1 MKLKKI
7 IETCGFHCIKI
18 KHLGVSFG
26 EQVVLDDVNLHIH
39 CGSLNAIIGKNG
51 AGKSTLVRAI
61 LKDVPT
67 VGTIEYRDTK
77 NGKMKDLK
85 IGYVPQAINI
95 EKNTPLSVYDLI
107 ASFQYHYPVFLPKN
121 KRIYEEIKKHL
132 ETFEAADL
140 IDKQVCNL
148 SGGQLQRVLL
158 SMAVAD
164 KPKLLLLDEPVSGID
179 KNGMELFYKTITYL
193 KEHYDLAIILIS
205 HDLDYVKKYAD
216 HVVLLDRTVLK
227 QGTVTEVFES
237 PEFRSVFSV
246 ESENVWIHGMAS
258 DMQEKTTIL
267 DAGNEDWKYELPAKG
282 IDEQPQRTSR
292 KNVVQWTRGQNE
304 ILGKINKKEETKND

>member
-1 MKLKKI
+1 MKKI

-18 KHLGVSFG
+18 KNLGVSFG
-26 EQVVLDDVNLHIH
+26 EQVVLKDVNLHIH

-67 VGTIEYRDTK
+67 EGTIEYRDTK

-85 IGYVPQAINI
+85 IGYVPQSINI

-107 ASFQYHYPVFLPKN
+107 ASYQYHYPVFLPKS
-121 KRIYEEIKKHL
+121 KRIYEEIKTHL

-193 KEHYDLAIILIS
+193 KDHYDLAIILIS

-216 HVVLLDRTVLK
+216 HVVLLDKTVLT
-227 QGTVTEVFES
+227 QGTVNEVFES
-237 PEFRSVFSV
+237 PEFAGVFGA
-246 ESENVWIHGMAS
+246 EKEETWIHGQNLVETW
-258 DMQEKTTIL
+258 MQDFDENHPKGSFIRKG
-267 DAGNEDWKYELPAKG
+267 GNED
-282 IDEQPQRTSR
+282 D
-292 KNVVQWTRGQNE
+292 
-304 ILGKINKKEETKND
+304 